1 MSDRTMIVMIAFVA
15 YVFTFL
21 FVGEKEK
28 QE

>member
-1 MSDRTMIVMIAFVA
+1 MSARTMIVMIAFAA